1 MSDTLI
7 TIIAIFLAA
16 ILMFI
21 FPLMSISERNDDIAQ
36 SVVQTATSEF
46 VDTVSTVGAIKPSD
60 YEAFTRKTCSYW
72 KYI

>member
-21 FPLMSISERNDDIAQ
+21 FPLLNITVEHDKTVQTVVDTLTSDYVNKIAQ
-36 SVVQTATSEF
+36 KGLISLE
-46 VDTVSTVGAIKPSD
+46 D
-60 YEAFTRKTCSYW
+60 YNTFIEKLYATRK
-72 KYI
+72 YI